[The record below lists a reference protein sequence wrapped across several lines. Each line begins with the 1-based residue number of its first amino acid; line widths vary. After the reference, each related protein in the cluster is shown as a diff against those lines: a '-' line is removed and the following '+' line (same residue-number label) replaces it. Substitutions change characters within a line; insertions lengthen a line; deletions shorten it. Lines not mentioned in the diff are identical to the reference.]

1 MFTTYLVDPI
11 YNAFIFLLNYM
22 PGGDVGL
29 AIITLTL
36 IVRIIFYPVFASS
49 IRTSM
54 AMQAVKPQLDEINQR
69 YKDDTEERSK
79 RTMELFKLHRVR
91 PFSTI
96 IATVLQLVIL
106 IALYWA
112 LFYTGLPA
120 IETARLYP
128 GIAAPAAFST
138 NFFGIFDLFTP
149 HHIVLA
155 VLVGVSQYFVMH
167 FSLSRMNNLSKNA
180 SETQKVAQKMQ
191 NYMMLYFLPAM
202 VAVITYAF
210 PGAVGL
216 YFVTGNIVSLGQE
229 WLIRRKPL

>member
-1 MFTTYLVDPI
+1 MFTTYLVDPF

-36 IVRIIFYPVFASS
+36 IVRIVFYPVFASS

-54 AMQAVKPQLDEINQR
+54 AMQAVKPQLDEINER
-69 YKDDTEERSK
+69 YKDDVEERSK
-79 RTMELFKLHRVR
+79 RTVELFKLHRVR
-91 PFSTI
+91 PFST
-96 IATVLQLVIL
+96 VLSTLLQFVVL

-112 LFYTGLPA
+112 LFRTGLPV
-120 IETARLYP
+120 IEAARLYP

-138 NFFGIFDLFTP
+138 HFFGLLNLFTP
-149 HHIVLA
+149 HHLFLA
-155 VLVGVSQYFVMH
+155 LLVAVSQYFVMH
-167 FSLSRMNNLSKNA
+167 FSLSRMNTLSKNA
-180 SETQKVAQKMQ
+180 SESQIMAQKMQ

-202 VAVITYAF
+202 IGGIAYAF
-210 PGAVGL
+210 PGALGL
-216 YFVTGNIVSLGQE
+216 YFTTGNIVSLLQE